1 MLFEKLTEKQFIY
14 EEVPLNKITIEE
26 EDRIKP
32 PAFLARNIKKL
43 GLIHDVLLYKNG
55 ENYHVLTGRKRVLSL
70 KKSRVKTIPAK
81 VLSEKPNNAE
91 IALILLSENFIR
103 KPSPAQEAQQ
113 IKNLIESGYSIEEIH
128 KTTGIP
134 IRMLKA
140 RLKLLKLNQEWFE
153 KLQKGEIT
161 LSKALKI
168 AKLPEAAQKKLSGEK
183 TKTITEIENQLRT
196 TRLQPIEQIELNWTA
211 PEEKPQNQKQDLTQF
226 LIKNNLY
233 CQVTFIPVQ
242 GTFKAIVGTKKK
254 KVIAE
259 DKDII
264 TSIIKAIEKLK
275 GR

>member
-1 MLFEKLTEKQFIY
+1 MLFEKLTQKQFIY

-55 ENYHVLTGRKRVLSL
+55 ENYHVLTGRKRILSL

-168 AKLPEAAQKKLSGEK
+168 AELPEAVQKKLSGKK
-183 TKTITEIENQLRT
+183 TKTIAEIENQLRT
-196 TRLQPIEQIELNWTA
+196 TRLQPIEQIELNWTV
-211 PEEKPQNQKQDLTQF
+211 PEEKPQDKKQDLTQF
-226 LIKNNLY
+226 LIRNNLY

>member
-1 MLFEKLTEKQFIY
+1 MLFEKLTQKQFTY

-168 AKLPEAAQKKLSGEK
+168 AKLPESAQKKLSGEK

>member
-1 MLFEKLTEKQFIY
+1 MLFEKLTQKQFTY

-55 ENYHVLTGRKRVLSL
+55 ENYHVLTGRKRILSL

-103 KPSPAQEAQQ
+103 KSSPAQEAQQ

-168 AKLPEAAQKKLSGEK
+168 AELPEAVQKKLSGEK
-183 TKTITEIENQLRT
+183 TKTIAEIENQLRT
-196 TRLQPIEQIELNWTA
+196 TRLQPIEQIELNWTV
-211 PEEKPQNQKQDLTQF
+211 PEEKPQDKKQNLTQF
-226 LIKNNLY
+226 LIRNNLY

-242 GTFKAIVGTKKK
+242 GIFKAIVGTKKK

>member
-1 MLFEKLTEKQFIY
+1 MLFEKLTEKQFSY
-14 EEVPLNKITIEE
+14 EEVPLSKITIEE

-55 ENYHVLTGRKRVLSL
+55 ENYHVLTGRKRILSL
-70 KKSRVKTIPAK
+70 RKSRVKTIPAK

-103 KPSPAQEAQQ
+103 KSSPAQEAQQ
-113 IKNLIESGYSIEEIH
+113 IKNLIESEYSIEEIH

-168 AKLPEAAQKKLSGEK
+168 AKLPEAVQKKLSGEK
-183 TKTITEIENQLRT
+183 TKTIAEIENQLRT
-196 TRLQPIEQIELNWTA
+196 TRLQPIEQIELNWTV

-242 GTFKAIVGTKKK
+242 GIFKAIVGTKKK

-264 TSIIKAIEKLK
+264 TSIAKAIEKL
-275 GR
+275 RR

>member
-1 MLFEKLTEKQFIY
+1 MLFEKLTEKQFSY
-14 EEVPLNKITIEE
+14 EEVPLSKITIEE

-55 ENYHVLTGRKRVLSL
+55 ENYHVLTGRKRILSL

-168 AKLPEAAQKKLSGEK
+168 AKLPEAVQKKLSGEK

-196 TRLQPIEQIELNWTA
+196 TRLQPIEQIELNWTV
-211 PEEKPQNQKQDLTQF
+211 PEEKPQDKKQDLTQF

-242 GTFKAIVGTKKK
+242 GIFKAIVGTKKK

-259 DKDII
+259 NKDII
-264 TSIIKAIEKLK
+264 TSIIKAIEKL
-275 GR
+275 RR

>member
-1 MLFEKLTEKQFIY
+1 MLFEKLTQKQFTY

-55 ENYHVLTGRKRVLSL
+55 ENYHVLTGRKRILSL

-103 KPSPAQEAQQ
+103 KSSPAQEAQQ

-168 AKLPEAAQKKLSGEK
+168 AELPEAVQKKLSGEK
-183 TKTITEIENQLRT
+183 TKTIAEIENQLRT
-196 TRLQPIEQIELNWTA
+196 TRLQPIEQIELNWTV

-226 LIKNNLY
+226 LIRNNLY

-242 GTFKAIVGTKKK
+242 GIFKAIVGTKKK

>member
-1 MLFEKLTEKQFIY
+1 MLFEKLTEKQFSY
-14 EEVPLNKITIEE
+14 EEVPLSKIIIEE

-55 ENYHVLTGRKRVLSL
+55 ENYHVLTGRKRILSL

-134 IRMLKA
+134 IRTLKT
-140 RLKLLKLNQEWFE
+140 RLKLLKLSKEWFE
-153 KLQKGEIT
+153 KLQKGEIG

-168 AKLPEAAQKKLSGEK
+168 AKLPEEAQKGLLSEK
-183 TKTITEIENQLRT
+183 TKTIAEIESQVRE
-196 TRLQPIEQIELNWTA
+196 TRLAPIKEVELNWDV
-211 PEEKPQNQKQDLTQF
+211 PEEKREEKEDLTQF

-242 GTFKAIVGTKKK
+242 GIFKAIVGTKKK

-259 DKDII
+259 NKDII
-264 TSIIKAIEKLK
+264 TSIIKAIEKL
-275 GR
+275 RR

>member
-55 ENYHVLTGRKRVLSL
+55 ESYHVLTGRKRVLSL

-168 AKLPEAAQKKLSGEK
+168 AELPEAVQKKLSGKK
-183 TKTITEIENQLRT
+183 TKTIAEIENQLRT